1 MMNAHPQKERKKE
14 IKKETNRERERC
26 VRAVGLLGLPLGY
39 PGEQLGGCR
48 AVWLVGM
55 LGPWPVGWL
64 PLWLAGRLAG

>member
-1 MMNAHPQKERKKE
+1 MNTHTQR
-14 IKKETNRERERC
+14 NNERERD

-39 PGEQLGGCR
+39 LVWYFVGYR

-55 LGPWPVGWL
+55 PGPWLVGWL